1 MPGASADLG
10 RWLQTGSIAMLPLA
24 EDATWK
30 PMNRIITAV
39 VFLPILIASI
49 LIPGLEPLFIA
60 LAAAAMLFGL
70 HEFYVLAR
78 KKDLKPDVAAGF
90 LGSAALFTIFC
101 FATPSP
107 LQDRLDV
114 QTIFLV
120 LLALT
125 IGTLVA
131 ATLRG
136 APFDKMIA
144 SSGATILGVLYVVL
158 LGGHLVALRTGFEE
172 KLSAHLLSFFFLI
185 LMGADTGAYYVGRA
199 IGKHKLAPAISPGK
213 TWEGVAGGVVAALA
227 LAAVAHF
234 WFFKELPLK
243 WALPLAAM
251 MVVLGILGDL
261 TESALKRGAGAKDTA
276 KLLPGHGGALDRL
289 DSLLFNA
296 PLIYYFAHFYFSA
309 RLP

>member
-1 MPGASADLG
+1 MS
-10 RWLQTGSIAMLPLA
+10 
-24 EDATWK
+24 
-30 PMNRIITAV
+30 RIITAV
-39 VFLPILIASI
+39 VFLPFLIASI
-49 LIPGLEPLFIA
+49 LIPWLQPLFIV

-70 HEFYVLAR
+70 YEFYVLAR
-78 KKDLKPDVAAGF
+78 KKEMKPDVAAGF
-90 LGSAALFTIFC
+90 LGGAALFTIFC
-101 FATPSP
+101 FATPDPTQAS
-107 LQDRLDV
+107 LDV
-114 QTIFLV
+114 QTIV
-120 LLALT
+120 LILLLLT
-125 IGTLVA
+125 IATLVA

-172 KLSAHLLSFFFLI
+172 RLSAHLLSFFFLV
-185 LMGADTGAYYVGRA
+185 LMGSDTGAYYVGRA
-199 IGKHKLAPAISPGK
+199 MGKHKLAPKISPGK

-243 WALPLAAM
+243 WALPLAAVM
-251 MVVLGILGDL
+251 AVLGILGDL
-261 TESALKRGAGAKDTA
+261 TESALKRGASAKDAA
-276 KLLPGHGGALDRL
+276 KILPGHGGALDRL

-296 PLIYYFAHFYFSA
+296 PLLYYFAYFYFSA